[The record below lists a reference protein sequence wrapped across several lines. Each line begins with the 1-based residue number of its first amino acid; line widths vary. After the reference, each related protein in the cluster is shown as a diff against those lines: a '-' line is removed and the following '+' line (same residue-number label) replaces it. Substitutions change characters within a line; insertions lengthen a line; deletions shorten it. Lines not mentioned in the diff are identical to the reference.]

1 MHTPS
6 PAPSIILNL
15 SEFIDALAALR
26 RGNVIVVMDAETRS
40 CMLDG
45 ARLMSAFR
53 PLHDYGLVAEYDNPA
68 GFPGLRYFRM
78 TDTGKFFADNALAV
92 WQARAWH
99 ERLAIRLLC

>member
-26 RGNVIVVMDAETRS
+26 RGRVIVVMDTETRS

-68 GFPGLRYFRM
+68 GFEGLRYFRM
-78 TDTGKFFADNALAV
+78 TESGTQFADDALAV

-99 ERLAIRLLC
+99 ERLAMRLLC